1 LSKGLNTSHIY
12 ALMTACSDLA
22 DWIRLH
28 HPQHVRLAESNFLT
42 AWDTFHD
49 SQTQNRYRR
58 VKRPKGPTT
67 PESLKEPPQERDP
80 DPVPDPPEEPP
91 GPPPT

>member
-1 LSKGLNTSHIY
+1 MSKGLNTSHIY

-28 HPQHVRLAESNFLT
+28 HPQHVRLAESNFLN

-58 VKRPKGPTT
+58 VKRVKEPT
-67 PESLKEPPQERDP
+67 PESLKEPTQERDP
-80 DPVPDPPEEPP
+80 DPVPDPPTEPP
-91 GPPPT
+91 SPPPT